1 MGTISAQ
8 SIFAQANPME
18 YRLLG
23 DSGLKVPVLSYGT
36 ATFGG
41 RGDFFGAWG
50 TSDVARKFSEQIAKL
65 DTASKTDKT
74 YPYWHQASFS
84 RNPFPAE
91 KQ

>member
-23 DSGLKVPVLSYGT
+23 DSGLKVPVLRYGT

-41 RGDFFGAWG
+41 RGDFFGA
-50 TSDVARKFSEQIAKL
+50 
-65 DTASKTDKT
+65 
-74 YPYWHQASFS
+74 
-84 RNPFPAE
+84 
-91 KQ
+91 